1 MRWAC
6 ARNWASIKL
15 THEVSGNWAASSGDR
30 STFGMSIAQ
39 VMDVVDA
46 IARAQLLDCLKLQ
59 HSHLGSQVPNIIEI
73 RMAAQE
79 ACRFFVEISREGAPL
94 EFLDLGGGL
103 GLIIP
108 ANIARRKTP
117 PITRFP
123 NIV

>member
-1 MRWAC
+1 MHC
-6 ARNWASIKL
+6 ARNY
-15 THEVSGNWAASSGDR
+15 
-30 STFGMSIAQ
+30 
-39 VMDVVDA
+39 
-46 IARAQLLDCLKLQ
+46 LDCLKLQ

-79 ACRFFVEISREGAPL
+79 ACRFFVEISREGHRLNFSIWAVAS
-94 EFLDLGGGL
+94 

-117 PITRFP
+117 PITRSP